1 MRNNNQ
7 KRWFRRLTVCILAV
21 MLIIT
26 GGCAGTDS
34 ASDKPADQAQIE
46 NVKQETVQALL
57 AEPEEY
63 GLGEYGSEWLIFGLN
78 ASGSTEEGITS
89 VTDTWADTIRALVK
103 AKKGKL
109 DEREY
114 APYARVSQG
123 LVIAGRD
130 PKDVEGYN
138 LIKPLDEYEGVK
150 SQGIHAEI
158 HALIAAHMAGVKL
171 THEKDYVA
179 DLLAE
184 CREDGSIRYEG
195 TDMSKAEIDITAM
208 AIQALAPF
216 AGERADCKEA
226 VDAALTY
233 LGSEQKEDG
242 SYGNAESTAQVIL
255 AVNMAGR
262 DPLNDP
268 EFVKGDCNLGNG
280 LLIFRKGDAFAHTT
294 EDEVTAMAT
303 EQALLAMDAITLAGE
318 GKTIYS
324 AE

>member
-1 MRNNNQ
+1 MGEVDIDKQAPNVARI
-7 KRWFRRLTVCILAV
+7 KVL
-21 MLIIT
+21 
-26 GGCAGTDS
+26 GG
-34 ASDKPADQAQIE
+34 
-46 NVKQETVQALL
+46 NVI
-57 AEPEEY
+57 P
-63 GLGEYGSEWLIFGLN
+63 
-78 ASGSTEEGITS
+78 
-89 VTDTWADTIRALVK
+89 VK
-103 AKKGKL
+103 
-109 DEREY
+109 
-114 APYARVSQG
+114 
-123 LVIAGRD
+123 
-130 PKDVEGYN
+130 
-138 LIKPLDEYEGVK
+138 
-150 SQGIHAEI
+150 
-158 HALIAAHMAGVKL
+158 
-171 THEKDYVA
+171 
-179 DLLAE
+179 
-184 CREDGSIRYEG
+184 EG
-195 TDMSKAEIDITAM
+195 TKT
-208 AIQALAPF
+208 L
-216 AGERADCKEA
+216 KEA